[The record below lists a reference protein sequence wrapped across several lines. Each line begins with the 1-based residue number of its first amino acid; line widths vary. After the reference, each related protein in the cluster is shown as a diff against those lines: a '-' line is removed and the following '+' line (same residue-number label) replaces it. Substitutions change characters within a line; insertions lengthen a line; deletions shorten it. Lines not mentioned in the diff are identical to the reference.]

1 MCCQKESYL
10 SNEHL
15 HERNS
20 YVKSAMQITSA
31 VSQFIL
37 VFIRIIHITKWKIT
51 AIEKWLVITFENIL
65 WNNKIDNPN
74 ILFYLT
80 IVRLK

>member
-1 MCCQKESYL
+1 MLGNRFCQNGAIEQKIFSLSLFDGSESLDLWHTDMCCQKESYL

-31 VSQFIL
+31 VSYSSL
-37 VFIRIIHITKWKIT
+37 
-51 AIEKWLVITFENIL
+51 
-65 WNNKIDNPN
+65 
-74 ILFYLT
+74 Y
-80 IVRLK
+80 